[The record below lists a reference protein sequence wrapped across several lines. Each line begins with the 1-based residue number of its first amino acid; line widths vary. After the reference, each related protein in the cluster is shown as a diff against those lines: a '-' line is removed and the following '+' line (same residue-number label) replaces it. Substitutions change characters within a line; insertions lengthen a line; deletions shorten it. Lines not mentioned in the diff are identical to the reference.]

1 MNLKL
6 KAKIIE
12 RFGTQADFGEAV
24 GIDDSII
31 SKIIRGRR
39 TPNLEMQLIWAQLL
53 AGEVAEPG
61 TFSLRTLQLVRN
73 LQESD
78 ARLFRKKT

>member
-6 KAKIIE
+6 KAKIVE
-12 RFGTQADFGEAV
+12 RFGTQADFGEAI

-39 TPNLEMQLIWAQLL
+39 TLDSEKQIVWAQ
-53 AGEVAEPG
+53 A
-61 TFSLRTLQLVRN
+61 LRSTPR
-73 LQESD
+73 E
-78 ARLFRKKT
+78 LFEKEQV